1 MGCLSWVTLYSISA
15 ANTEYYGLDNFFY
28 KRKFIWPMI
37 SVTSKFKDI
46 RWAGLYHGKCA
57 KLAREG
63 GREPQVL
70 L

>member
-1 MGCLSWVTLYSISA
+1 MGCLSWVTVYYISA
-15 ANTEYYGLDNFFY
+15 ANTKYYGLDFT
-28 KRKFIWPMI
+28 RKFIWLMI

-46 RWAGLYHGKCA
+46 CWAGLYHDKCG